1 MADQA
6 DVENALAAL
15 VANAIYPNGAEAASV
30 TGQVCKVYRGYPNP
44 PALDAD
50 LAAGIM
56 HISVT
61 AGDGPVRNVT
71 RYPRRW
77 QVVKPVSQV
86 LSVAV
91 QGVNATFS
99 GTCAVGQLAGV
110 LVNEQTFAY
119 AVQASDSPAT
129 VASNLAAMIRA
140 AGWIVNYSGAGL
152 TVPGADRFTARVVA
166 GGGALQEIRRQVQ
179 DFKVTMWCP
188 SPIVRDEIAP
198 VIDEALAAVK
208 FMPLADGSAGH
219 MVFAGTATQD
229 GGVETSLFR
238 RELVWAVEYPTTLA
252 QMAPAMLFGTV
263 TAAAGAVVLGDFQS

>member
-15 VANAIYPNGAEAASV
+15 VANAIYPDGTNGASA

-44 PALDAD
+44 SALDAD
-50 LAAGIM
+50 LAAGIL
-56 HISVT
+56 HVSVT
-61 AGDGPVRNVT
+61 AGDAQVRNVT

-91 QGVNATFS
+91 QGVAATFS
-99 GTCAVGQLAGV
+99 GICAVGQLAGV
-110 LVNEQTFAY
+110 LVNGQTFSY

-140 AGWIVNYSGAGL
+140 AGWIVNYAGTGL
-152 TVPGADRFTARVVA
+152 TVPGVDGFTARVVA
-166 GGGALQEIRRQVQ
+166 GAGALQEIRRQVQ

-188 SPIVRDEIAP
+188 SPVARDDIAP

-208 FMPLADGSAGH
+208 FMPLSDGSAGH

-238 RELVWAVEYPTTLA
+238 RELIWAVEYPTTLA

-263 TAAAGAVVLGDFQS
+263 TAAVDAAVFDDFQS